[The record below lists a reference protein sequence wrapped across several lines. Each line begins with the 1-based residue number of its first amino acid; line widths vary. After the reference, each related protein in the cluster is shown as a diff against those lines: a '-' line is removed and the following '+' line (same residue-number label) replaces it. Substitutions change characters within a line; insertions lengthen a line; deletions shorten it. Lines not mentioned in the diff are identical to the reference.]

1 MQLVREKIEEDP
13 RIPGSPLPG
22 QSLKLRDPEITRA
35 VNASY
40 ILKRQKLEEF
50 LFYATKFEKSTKTAW
65 SGPKNNCF

>member
-1 MQLVREKIEEDP
+1 MKLEEDP
-13 RIPGSPLPG
+13 KIPGYPLPG

-35 VNASY
+35 IIPSY

-50 LFYATKFEKSTKTAW
+50 LYYDTKFEKSAKTAW